1 MNESAKTLSDS
12 LTRQYSTR
20 NPFRIARMLDITI
33 KYINTKRQKG
43 FCKIIDGYAFIFINQ
58 NLSEQMQ
65 RMTCA
70 HELGHILLHKDLLEE
85 RQYLLEYELFD
96 IQNQTEYEAN
106 VFAANLLIDEEEL
119 YESMWNLAGV
129 VLILLVRDK
138 KTRNGQVFALY
149 LFWYSLGRLFLEGM
163 RDSSYI
169 LWLIPDK
176 LGISQAIAVIIM
188 IVAVAIFVLSLKSDK
203 ECFKIKE

>member
-12 LTRQYSTR
+12 LTRQYNTR

-70 HELGHILLHKDLLEE
+70 HELSHILLHKDLLEE

-119 YESMWNLAGV
+119 YESM
-129 VLILLVRDK
+129 
-138 KTRNGQVFALY
+138 RNGADMVSAASALDVNVN
-149 LFWYSLGRLFLEGM
+149 LLMIKLIEMQKEGKELTVPFFPNHQFM
-163 RDSSYI
+163 GKIRDSADS
-169 LWLIPDK
+169 
-176 LGISQAIAVIIM
+176 
-188 IVAVAIFVLSLKSDK
+188 F
-203 ECFKIKE
+203 